1 MEIPDNLYTWLKST
15 NLFNLPSDSNVIPA
29 DLIYSFES
37 GHAFT
42 KLIKRLN
49 QIKVFHKQNQLDRV
63 STPMPEINTL
73 KQALTPAA
81 KLYNWNILS
90 QALQLFNINLDP
102 DTKSLIIGGDR
113 EMLIEVL
120 NQLYIAEGYKIP
132 QSITKNPY
140 KPTQASDGGLIIE
153 NIDENKSLSET
164 ESCLEFLIVSFCHSF
179 SLKPKQGAGLLA
191 QGFKFLAHII
201 AKGLK
206 GDFDPVK
213 IWLHEIYSNTN
224 KLTELVQN
232 ELSEG
237 SVQCVMNAIK
247 AGIISKDQEV
257 VELTF
262 TLITKLALDFG
273 DKYLINELWSWFTND
288 SILGLCFIAIKRLGL
303 PIYHNLLEM
312 LLHVGQNNYLELFTQ
327 QMRNTIIDA
336 KEYIQLIDE
345 FLPFIIES
353 KTVLEEIVAD
363 GVVGFWVD
371 FGVKEAEDGKPNDL
385 RAVALNF
392 NTRCLKYFV
401 KFIGDDD
408 VLVNNILGVI
418 NRSCRDESL
427 VIRIMG
433 ISDMFYILEFL
444 SEINNT
450 FAPVVYRML
459 TFLLVENFTSQDVRE
474 FIMGNFVVLFKM
486 NSSIPITILLEP
498 LIKRLQVSEISLEV
512 FDYDFISI
520 IAQYPRLNIKHAI
533 LLIDIV
539 GKVYI
544 NDFIYS
550 KAAGVSYTYL
560 ASSFIQNETMREY
573 LFMFCKYGFTIVLN
587 TEKLIFKKDKK
598 TQVALIELSQQ
609 RNRILDMI
617 SWVVQQWQESLNEKI
632 KENLLQNCFNYYD
645 IAKKHSNAFLAIL
658 GLFGDSS
665 DLLSEYEAENKK
677 IALLQT
683 PIEEIKEIPTE
694 EENALAL
701 VPIVKSQSKPLLPK
715 KKAPFPWDRAA
726 KDIEKAKRKKQE
738 KDQKIRDEEEKKKQ
752 SLDFKKKQ
760 IKQQL
765 EIRKLEQNIG
775 KQTDLSPFYE
785 EGVIQKLIITPEEI
799 QLREFIQ
806 AESDL
811 LEAVNTII
819 LKYSRVFKTL
829 FSKYSGTGF
838 ARKAQHKSEFESLA
852 DRKSKIYDGEYIKM
866 LKDHNI
872 IPNLLTKTELQTIMR
887 FYNHKIA
894 KQAEQNYVDYE
905 GFKGVFCQ
913 LAYFVYS
920 RKPQDYSHL
929 PPVISV
935 KLLLDQI
942 QSSIKSKGIS
952 TEIFDEPD
960 PGTGDKDVVKSL
972 NKLLAKDPNTLMP
985 DGYKRIQDKEI
996 QIVFCVP
1003 ECLDLEHSYK
1013 SSIEILDSLLFSKFG
1028 VRILEPQVQYM
1039 NIYRAKGF
1047 APKLDKIRE
1056 PSPLEKPVPERSSSK
1071 SRSRPI
1077 LPSSQGIK
1085 ISPTLKICIAN
1096 ASTDDKTTYEIC
1108 ASLLE
1113 DILLSVQL
1121 KMKRLIS
1128 RKPKGLGQEE
1138 KFESKKEKEKKDEDA
1153 KKTEDDRKRKIR
1165 QQQLLEE
1172 LNKAKEERE
1181 KKLKSDEE
1189 KRKYEMIL
1197 AENRKKELDEKA
1209 RKERDEKARMIYE
1222 WNKKKEED
1230 GKKIKEDEE
1239 IKKKND
1245 AENVKKL
1252 EEAKR
1257 RNQER
1262 LDEMLKEKQQK
1273 LIEQKNEE
1281 AKKLQQEKELKERKR
1296 AQSLNKLRLPREKD
1310 EKIDEKK
1317 EEILVLNNS
1326 EVKNLLNQN
1335 SSQLDCIFT
1344 YYIGL
1349 LGKDMP
1355 HDGTLPWGSFDKFC
1369 TQFGIY
1375 SYTQQD
1381 QALKIFKNFTKK
1393 KSLQTLTF
1401 DEFKSAIAL
1410 LANKSKSFLGFEDTG
1425 KALGEFLK
1433 ITELNETIKDL
1444 KNKLKRMNMYS
1455 GKRKRGT
1462 GVSQERNKKVS
1473 LEVGRIENIE
1483 KQEKSDDRE
1492 DRESSKVIIEKQEK
1506 SDDREDKESSKVIS
1520 PKGIIEEFI
1529 NENEEKINSAKEE
1542 EDNGGGLF
1550 D

>member
-1 MEIPDNLYTWLKST
+1 
-15 NLFNLPSDSNVIPA
+15 
-29 DLIYSFES
+29 
-37 GHAFT
+37 
-42 KLIKRLN
+42 
-49 QIKVFHKQNQLDRV
+49 
-63 STPMPEINTL
+63 MPEINTL

-81 KLYNWNILS
+81 KLYNWNVLS
-90 QALQLFNINLDP
+90 QALQLFNIHLDP

-132 QSITKNPY
+132 QNMTKKEY
-140 KPTQASDGGLIIE
+140 KPIQDSGGGLIIE
-153 NIDENKSLSET
+153 NINEQKTLSES
-164 ESCLEFLIVSFCHSF
+164 ESCLEFLILSFCQSF

-206 GDFDPVK
+206 GDFEPVK
-213 IWLHEIYSNTN
+213 MWLHMIYSNTN
-224 KLTELVQN
+224 KLTELIQV

-237 SVQCVMNAIK
+237 SVECVMNAIK

-257 VELTF
+257 VELTL
-262 TLITKLALDFG
+262 TLITKLALDFA
-273 DKYLINELWSWFTND
+273 DKYLINEMWSWFTKD
-288 SILGLCFIAIKRLGL
+288 SILDLCIIAIKRLGL

-327 QMRNTIIDA
+327 NMRNTVFDS

-371 FGVKEAEDGKPNDL
+371 FGVKEAEAGKPNDL
-385 RAVALNF
+385 RSVALNF
-392 NTRCLKYFV
+392 VTRCLKYFV
-401 KFIGDDD
+401 KFIGEDEI
-408 VLVNNILGVI
+408 LVNSLLGVI
-418 NRSCRDESL
+418 NRSCRDENF
-427 VIRIMG
+427 VIRVMG
-433 ISDMFYILEFL
+433 ISDMFYVLEFL
-444 SEINNT
+444 SEINNP

-459 TFLLVENFTSQDVRE
+459 TFLLVENFSSSDMRE
-474 FIMGNFVVLFKM
+474 MIMGNFVVLFKM
-486 NSSIPITILLEP
+486 NSNIPITILLEP
-498 LIKRLQVSEISLEV
+498 LIKRLQVSEVVLEV

-520 IAQYPRLNIKHAI
+520 IAQHPRLNIKHAI

-539 GKVYI
+539 GKVYM
-544 NDFIYS
+544 NDFLYS

-560 ASSFIQNETMREY
+560 ASSFIQNETMQEY
-573 LFMFCKYGFTIVLN
+573 LFMFCKYGFTVVLN

-598 TQVALIELSQQ
+598 TQVLVTEFSQQ

-617 SWVVQQWQESLNEKI
+617 SWVVQQWRGNLNEKI
-632 KENLLQNCFNYYD
+632 KENLLQNCFIYYD
-645 IAKKHSNAFLAIL
+645 IAKKHSNAFLAVL
-658 GLFGDSS
+658 GLFGDPSE
-665 DLLSEYEAENKK
+665 LLTEFDTENKK
-677 IALLQT
+677 VALLRI
-683 PIEEIKEIPTE
+683 PIEGIKETPAE
-694 EENALAL
+694 EENTLAL
-701 VPIVKSQSKPLLPK
+701 VPIGKSQSKPLLPK

-726 KDIEKAKRKKQE
+726 KDIEKAKKKKQE
-738 KDQKIRDEEEKKKQ
+738 KDQKLFEEEEKKKQ
-752 SLDFKKKQ
+752 SLDYKKKQ

-775 KQTDLSPFYE
+775 KQNDLSLVYE
-785 EGVIQKLIITPEEI
+785 EGVVQKLIIIPEEI

-811 LEAVNTII
+811 LEAVNMIV
-819 LKYSRVFKTL
+819 LKYSRVFRVL

-852 DRKSKIYDGEYIKM
+852 DRKSKIYDGEYIKL

-872 IPNLLTKTELQTIMR
+872 VPNLMTKTEFQTIMR

-913 LAYFVYS
+913 LAYFVFS
-920 RKPQDYSHL
+920 RKSQDYSHL
-929 PPVISV
+929 PPVVSV
-935 KLLLDQI
+935 KLLLDHMQG
-942 QSSIKSKGIS
+942 SIKAKGIS

-972 NKLLAKDPNTLMP
+972 NKLLAKDPNAPLP
-985 DGYKRIQDKEI
+985 DGYKRILDKEI
-996 QIVFCVP
+996 QIIFCVP
-1003 ECLDLEHSYK
+1003 DCLDLEPSYK

-1028 VRILEPQVQYM
+1028 IRILEPQVQYA
-1039 NIYRAKGF
+1039 NLYRAKGF
-1047 APKLDKIRE
+1047 APRLDKISE
-1056 PSPLEKPVPERSSSK
+1056 SSSQEKPVPERSSSK

-1077 LPSSQGIK
+1077 LPSAQGIK
-1085 ISPTLKICIAN
+1085 ISPTLKICIAQ
-1096 ASTDDKTTYEIC
+1096 APIDDKNTYEIC

-1121 KMKRLIS
+1121 KMKRLIN
-1128 RKPKGLGQEE
+1128 RKPKAQIQGLGQEE
-1138 KFESKKEKEKKDEDA
+1138 KFESKKEKEKKDEEA
-1153 KKTEDDRKRKIR
+1153 KKAEDDRKRKIR

-1230 GKKIKEDEE
+1230 SKKAKEDEE
-1239 IKKKND
+1239 PKKKID
-1245 AENVKKL
+1245 ADNARKL
-1252 EEAKR
+1252 EEAKK

-1262 LDEMLKEKQQK
+1262 LDEMIREKQQK
-1273 LIEQKNEE
+1273 LLEQKNEE
-1281 AKKLQQEKELKERKR
+1281 AKKTQQEKEQKERKR
-1296 AQSLNKLRLPREKD
+1296 AQSLQKLRLPREKD
-1310 EKIDEKK
+1310 EKFNEKK

-1326 EVKNLLNQN
+1326 EVKNLLSQN
-1335 SSQLDCIFT
+1335 SSQLDCVFT

-1355 HDGTLPWGSFDKFC
+1355 QDGSLPWGSFDKFC

-1401 DEFKSAIAL
+1401 EEFKSALAL
-1410 LANKSKSFLGFEDTG
+1410 LANKSKSFLGFEDSG
-1425 KALGEFLK
+1425 KALGELLK
-1433 ITELNETIKDL
+1433 ITEVNESIKDL

-1462 GVSQERNKKVS
+1462 GVSQERNRKVS
-1473 LEVGRIENIE
+1473 LGVAVIE
-1483 KQEKSDDRE
+1483 KIEKEESEKSEKSRKSE
-1492 DRESSKVIIEKQEK
+1492 KSEKSEKSRKSEKSGKSENRESSKL
-1506 SDDREDKESSKVIS
+1506 IS
-1520 PKGIIEEFI
+1520 PKGIIEAFM
-1529 NENEEKINSAKEE
+1529 NENEDKIGSAKEE